1 MSKTWS
7 KLGTERTSLKHEQAH
22 ATPSS
27 HFRRKLYG
35 KIKDAQGPESY
46 ESEGPKGI
54 RVQLTFDDISFD
66 ALYTDKWFPFN
77 IGKDEFTD
85 AYQNVDSLKARLAD
99 DPVYVTFEYT
109 YPTIMGGTVTRSSST
124 KEDFT
129 GVDNNPSYT
138 MSGLV
143 NGMMPKRGK
152 VTRTIKPSA
161 LSKSETGITLTEG
174 SIRVAADGK
183 NFVEVTTEG
192 TTIGGKLNLQMMS
205 SDVKVAGIFGFQNP
219 IYGLIPSTT
228 YTPTSQFSFALP
240 IESILA
246 FADIAALAAS
256 MMG

>member
-1 MSKTWS
+1 MKTWS
-7 KLGTERTSLKHEQAH
+7 KLGTEREALKSQQAH
-22 ATPSS
+22 QSPSS

-46 ESEGPKGI
+46 EAEGPKGI
-54 RVQLTFDDISFD
+54 RVQVAFDDASFD
-66 ALYTDKWFPFN
+66 SLHSNKWFPFN
-77 IGKDEFTD
+77 ISTNKFTD
-85 AYQNVDSLKARLAD
+85 DYQNVESLKARLGD
-99 DPVYVTFEYT
+99 DPVYVVFEYT
-109 YPTIMGGTVTRSSST
+109 YPSVMSGTVSLASSIN
-124 KEDFT
+124 EDFT

-138 MSGLV
+138 IGGLV
-143 NGMMPKRGK
+143 NGLMPKRGK

-174 SIRVAADGK
+174 AIRIAANGK
-183 NFVEVTTEG
+183 NFVEVTSEG

-205 SDVKVAGIFGFQNP
+205 NDVKVAGIFGFQNP

>member
-1 MSKTWS
+1 MRTWS
-7 KLGTERTSLKHEQAH
+7 KLGTERASLKNLQSQQS
-22 ATPSS
+22 PSS

-46 ESEGPKGI
+46 EDNGPKGI
-54 RVQLTFDDISFD
+54 RVQVTFDDASFD
-66 ALYTDKWFPFN
+66 ALYSDRWFPFN
-77 IGKDEFTD
+77 IAKDKFTD
-85 AYQNVDSLKARLAD
+85 SYQSVESLKARLED

-109 YPTIMGGTVTRSSST
+109 YPTIMSGTVQLSSST

-138 MSGLV
+138 MSGLI
-143 NGMMPKRGK
+143 NGIMPKRGK

-161 LSKSETGITLTEG
+161 TSKSETGITLSEG

-246 FADIAALAAS
+246 FKDIALLAAS